1 MGRLLIDKRIRSS
14 SLKALC
20 KYTRAI
26 IFRKNIILLY
36 VCVTV
41 QCESTNK
48 TSKPTPSRML
58 PMRCLKKWILEY
70 LIKNVGTKSAKFFF
84 QEEILIWYYLKW
96 CSFSIANLKLI
107 KYIHPEKSN
116 SSYKTFILYIWSFC
130 FCRLKFCNSF
140 IDDKFL
146 ESAIYDQSQDVS
158 NRQCYTKD
166 WCSPEKN

>member
-1 MGRLLIDKRIRSS
+1 MEQRFHESFFFNSWTKYYHIWSIECFTNWSRIQLIYDFVNRYI
-14 SLKALC
+14 
-20 KYTRAI
+20 RAI
-26 IFRKNIILLY
+26 IFRKDINLLY

-107 KYIHPEKSN
+107 KYIHPEKSS
-116 SSYKTFILYIWSFC
+116 SSYKTFILYIYSFC
-130 FCRLKFCNSF
+130 L
-140 IDDKFL
+140 
-146 ESAIYDQSQDVS
+146 
-158 NRQCYTKD
+158 
-166 WCSPEKN
+166 

>member
-1 MGRLLIDKRIRSS
+1 M
-14 SLKALC
+14 
-20 KYTRAI
+20 
-26 IFRKNIILLY
+26 
-36 VCVTV
+36 

-116 SSYKTFILYIWSFC
+116 SSYKTFVLYIYSFW
-130 FCRLKFCNSF
+130 LKIFVDWNFASF

-146 ESAIYDQSQDVS
+146 ESAIYDGKQDVS
-158 NRQCYTKD
+158 NRQCYTIIKTQARPQRAEGKWD
-166 WCSPEKN
+166 TVNRVRFLYICRALGHLS